1 MGIIILFIV
10 LGIEVGY
17 TVYCLKTKG
26 YQERLKHLCSF
37 SMLGLLILF
46 ALFGI
51 TGFNFRWNMLH
62 LILLIQ
68 SVLGIRY
75 FYLHKN
81 NRKGKKEKIFSRKR
95 VIIAC
100 IRRSFLLMT
109 AIIPAIIF
117 PQIKPVE
124 VTGTLP
130 IKTVSYTLT
139 DTSRKESFSQKDTDR
154 KVTIQFWYPEETAQ
168 RYPLVVFSH
177 GAFGFRGSNR
187 STFENLASNGYVVCS
202 IDHTYHSFFTK
213 QEDGNMVI
221 ANMDFVNDA
230 MAAQNGDYDEQKT
243 YELSH
248 GWLKLRTE
256 DFNFVLDTILDRIT
270 EPDTEEVYRLIDPVH
285 IGVLGHSLGG
295 ATAAS
300 IGRERSDVDSVIV
313 VDGTMFG
320 EENGYEDG
328 SYILNQEPYPVP
340 LLNLYNEEHYL
351 EAKELGESYDN
362 ISATVHALDARE
374 VVFRGA
380 GHINFTDLPMFSPFL
395 AGMLGTGEIDS
406 RYCIEKMNEVILDY
420 FNYYLKNSGTLR
432 LQTEY

>member
-1 MGIIILFIV
+1 MGIIILIIV
-10 LGIEVGY
+10 LGIEIGY
-17 TVYCLKTKG
+17 TGYCLKTKG

-37 SMLGLLILF
+37 TLLGLLTVF
-46 ALFGI
+46 ALLGI

-68 SVLGIRY
+68 TILGIRY
-75 FYLHKN
+75 FYLLKN
-81 NRKGKKEKIFSRKR
+81 NRNGKKEKIFTKKH
-95 VIIAC
+95 VIIAG
-100 IRRSFLLMT
+100 IRRSFLLTT
-109 AIIPAIIF
+109 AIFPAIIF
-117 PQIKPVE
+117 PQFKPIAA
-124 VTGTLP
+124 TGALP

-139 DTSRKESFSQKDTDR
+139 DTNRKESFAGKDTDR
-154 KVTIQFWYPEETAQ
+154 KVTMQFWYPEETGQ
-168 RYPLVVFSH
+168 SYPLVVFSH

-213 QEDGNMVI
+213 QEDGKIVI

-248 GWLKLRTE
+248 GWLKLRTD
-256 DFNFVLDTILDRIT
+256 DFNFVLDTILDRVS
-270 EPDTEEVYRLIDPVH
+270 EPDTEEVYRRIDPEH
-285 IGVLGHSLGG
+285 IGVFGHSLGG
-295 ATAAS
+295 ATAAV

-320 EENGYEDG
+320 EETGFENGKA
-328 SYILNQEPYPVP
+328 ILTQAPYPVP

-362 ISATVHALDARE
+362 ISATTHALDARE
-374 VVFRGA
+374 AVFRGA

-406 RYCIEKMNEVILDY
+406 RYCIEKMNEVILNY
-420 FNYYLKNSGTLR
+420 FNYYLKNSGSLE
-432 LQTEY
+432 LQPEY